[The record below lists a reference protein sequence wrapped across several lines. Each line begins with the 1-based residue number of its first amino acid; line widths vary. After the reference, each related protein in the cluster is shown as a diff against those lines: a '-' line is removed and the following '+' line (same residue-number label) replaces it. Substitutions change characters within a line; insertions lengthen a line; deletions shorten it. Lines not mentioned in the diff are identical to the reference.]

1 MKNFIIFI
9 MSTVCLILNATVY
22 EPFAP
27 IDNSLPSDVTW
38 NQIYNETQS
47 IRVSNNYNVIGGG
60 RVYFCPHCGAALDP
74 EDYTEL
80 VKRENG
86 NVYEDTGRKHTCIL
100 PLNSEYVLLILIIL
114 LLVTK
119 LFYIKKK
126 MSKK

>member
-1 MKNFIIFI
+1 MC
-9 MSTVCLILNATVY
+9 TVCSILNDTVY

-27 IDNSLPSDVTW
+27 IDNSLPSDETW
-38 NQIYNETQS
+38 NRIYNETQS

-74 EDYTEL
+74 EDHTEL

-86 NVYEDTGRKHTCIL
+86 NAYVDTYRKHTCIL
-100 PLNSEYVLLILIIL
+100 PLNGECVLLILIIL

-126 MSKK
+126 K